1 MHRSAT
7 SKQISDSDLNASADT
22 NYATSRISA
31 KITQNWPWSWS
42 GSSAAS
48 CSPTPKEKTFM
59 ATSDK
64 IAIQGYKSF
73 KDFELSLNRIN
84 ILVGANG
91 AGKSNF
97 LSFFEFLNAL
107 YEQRLT
113 EYVSLRGGT
122 ARFLF
127 EGPKVTRRIFAELTF
142 CGNLYSFT
150 IEEGAG
156 RFVFTHERV
165 GHTSDSNL
173 VNSDEEIATLGNE
186 SVLRDYNGQSNWED
200 IKSYLSGIRKYH
212 FHDTGK
218 TSPFTHTCNIDN
230 DKYFLYSNG
239 GNISAFLYNIK
250 KKHPITYKK
259 IVMTI
264 RSVAPYFNDFYFN
277 ANENGDIRLQW
288 RDRYSETIYGPTD
301 FSDGSIRFIALTTLF
316 LQPEPPKVIVIDEP
330 ELGLHPFAISKLAG
344 LIRSVA
350 QKGSQIIMATQSA
363 ELISN
368 FEPEDIIT
376 VNQDRGASAMQR
388 LDSLHLAN
396 WLNDYTLGDLWKQN
410 ILKGGQPR

>member
-1 MHRSAT
+1 M
-7 SKQISDSDLNASADT
+7 D
-22 NYATSRISA
+22 
-31 KITQNWPWSWS
+31 KIT
-42 GSSAAS
+42 
-48 CSPTPKEKTFM
+48 
-59 ATSDK
+59 
-64 IAIQGYKSF
+64 IQGYKSF
-73 KDFELSLNRIN
+73 KDIELSLNRIN
-84 ILVGANG
+84 ILIGANG

-122 ARFLF
+122 EKFLF
-127 EGPKVTRRIFAELTF
+127 EGPKITNQIFARLTF
-142 CGNLYSFT
+142 GRNRYTFT
-150 IEEGAG
+150 LKEGIG
-156 RFVFTHERV
+156 KFVFTHEQL
-165 GHTSDSNL
+165 GYTSNYRAINNDK
-173 VNSDEEIATLGNE
+173 EIASLGNE
-186 SVLRDYNGQSNWED
+186 SALKDYNGLIRGD
-200 IKSYLSGIRKYH
+200 YIKGYLSEIKKYH
-212 FHDTGK
+212 FHDTGR
-218 TSPFTHTCNIDN
+218 TSPFTHTCNIEN

-239 GNISAFLYNIK
+239 DNIAAFLYHIK

-264 RSVAPYFNDFYFN
+264 RSVAPFFNDFYFN
-277 ANENGDIRLQW
+277 ANENGDLRLQW
-288 RDRYSETIYGPTD
+288 RDRFSETVYGPTD
-301 FSDGSIRFIALTTLF
+301 LSDGTVRFIALVTLF
-316 LQPEPPKVIVIDEP
+316 LQPNPPKVIIIDEP

-350 QKGSQIIMATQSA
+350 QKGNQIILATQSA

-376 VNQDRGASAMQR
+376 VNHEEGASIMKR
-388 LDSLHLAN
+388 LDSKHLTN